1 MAMTSVSVLLLG
13 AGMGDR
19 LHTGGL
25 LGTVLDD
32 SAADHIGASFPL
44 D

>member
-1 MAMTSVSVLLLG
+1 MAVTSVSVLLG

-19 LHTGGL
+19 LRTRGL
-25 LGTVLDD
+25 LGTMLED

-44 D
+44 N